1 MNTNT
6 EAKVK
11 DIAIALCKKLATNQ
25 SDIHFEQNNLTG
37 LFDTYSLL
45 KEEMR
50 AKMGKQTELDRHKIA
65 ALFSFAVV
73 AHKPLETRG
82 EKPSFL
88 ARNANYL
95 VALKVATAILAS
107 FKDKTD
113 FIVDK
118 RYTQEFFKLLK
129 LNQETIEN
137 ICKNDGKVQISIL
150 FFMSHLFY
158 FIDEC
163 DTHSD
168 SAS

>member
-1 MNTNT
+1 MNTKT
-6 EAKVK
+6 ETKVK
-11 DIAIALCKKLATNQ
+11 DIAITLCKELSTKQ
-25 SDIHFEQNNLTG
+25 SDINFIQNNLTG
-37 LFDTYSLL
+37 LFNTYSLL

-65 ALFSFAVV
+65 ALFSFAIV
-73 AHKPLETRG
+73 AHKPLETKG
-82 EKPSFL
+82 KNSSYL
-88 ARNANYL
+88 ARNANYF

-113 FIVDK
+113 FTIDN

-129 LNQETIEN
+129 LNEMTIDN
-137 ICKNDGKVQISIL
+137 ICKNEGKIQISIL

-163 DTHSD
+163 DTRTH
-168 SAS
+168 